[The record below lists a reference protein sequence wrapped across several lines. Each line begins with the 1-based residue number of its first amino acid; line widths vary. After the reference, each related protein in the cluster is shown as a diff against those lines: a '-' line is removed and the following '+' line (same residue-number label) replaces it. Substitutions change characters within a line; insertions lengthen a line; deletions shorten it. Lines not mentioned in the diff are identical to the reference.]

1 MKYYEYTFLN
11 NKENNK
17 NALHSLIYKI
27 KEKYKDFID
36 FKIKQEGNFIILNSN
51 FDFNDE
57 EFLLTYKSFNNDI
70 LNSNLK
76 LLKKEEKIVEVEN
89 FDQFKIVGNVCY
101 KLNVLDL
108 FKKLNIS
115 LNEKQ
120 EKILRNLNL
129 LNNSGKIRKKI
140 FYKDDGELLKLNLSE
155 EEILKFCK
163 DQLNKDC
170 EKYGFKIDFENSFT
184 NFDKCLPI
192 EKQIKLNQNND
203 FKIFNL
209 INMKCF
215 VNVIDKDRFIKLYY
229 KSIFN
234 KGSFGV
240 GFLNIFK
247 N

>member
-1 MKYYEYTFLN
+1 MKYYEYVFLN

-27 KEKYKDFID
+27 KEKYEDFID

-51 FDFNDE
+51 FDFNDK
-57 EFLLTYKSFNNDI
+57 EFLLTYKNFNNEV

-76 LLKKEEKIVEVEN
+76 LLKKEEKVVEVEN
-89 FDQFKIVGNVCY
+89 LSQFKLVGNVCY

-140 FYKDDGELLKLNLSE
+140 FYKENNKLLQLNLSE

-215 VNVIDKDRFIKLYY
+215 VNVIDKDRFIKLFY